1 MFTYVDDEETTTE
14 DGLWLERPPLGDN
27 KLCPPRPRPD
37 GYRSGMTHVAGEP
50 GDPSDEALLAADAE
64 SRARDADVTERVAVE
79 RAATRWSELLAG
91 SAGTA
96 VALVCLDS
104 TALHGVV
111 VESGADWCVLEVDGR
126 AFLVPLRQVL
136 TVSGLNRAAPRVG
149 TRAGMGWV
157 LRRWGQMRSD
167 LTVHLVDRAVLRGQ
181 VVDVLADAF
190 TLGADDPRQAR
201 ITIPHTAVCR
211 VAGDPFSD

>member
-1 MFTYVDDEETTTE
+1 MARAAATW
-14 DGLWLERPPLGDN
+14 GKPALAPGPLPG
-27 KLCPPRPRPD
+27 
-37 GYRSGMTHVAGEP
+37 GYRSGMTHAAGEP

-64 SRARDADVTERVAVE
+64 SRERDAEVMERVAVE

-91 SAGTA
+91 SAGSA

-111 VESGADWCVLEVDGR
+111 VESGADWCVLEVEGR

-136 TVSGLNRAAPRVG
+136 SVSGLQRAAPRVG

-167 LTVHLVDRAVLRGQ
+167 LTVHLVDRAVLHGR

-190 TLGADDPRQAR
+190 TLGADDPQEAR
-201 ITIPHTAVCR
+201 ITIPYTAVCR